1 MFKSRRL
8 IRESERNS
16 KCGIFYFFFS
26 MSEIGEGPT
35 VAEEVPPVKP
45 QTDGE
50 GGGEGN
56 QLKPEEKV
64 ATATGT
70 PSTTP
75 VSGAST
81 PNTPATPPGKSA
93 PSFKAQFKA
102 FSKFGDT
109 KSDGQHLTLSQS
121 DKWMKQASI
130 FSGKKITT
138 TDTGIYFKKLKYVS
152 FVFILRIEQD
162 GG

>member
-1 MFKSRRL
+1 V
-8 IRESERNS
+8 E
-16 KCGIFYFFFS
+16 IFTLVFFR
-26 MSEIGEGPT
+26 MSEVGEVPA
-35 VAEEVPPVKP
+35 VAEEVPPVQP

-50 GGGEGN
+50 GGGDGGGEGN

-64 ATATGT
+64 PTAAGT

-152 FVFILRIEQD
+152 LHLF
-162 GG
+162 